1 MKTTF
6 RPSTLKMER
15 PGQMHVIGAEFQ
27 MARQMS
33 NNGKKNGGACD
44 PVATEAKTALT
55 RPVNKL
61 FGDIARVISR
71 EVGRAWVFVLA
82 VISIV
87 VWGITG
93 PLFNF
98 SDTWQLVINTST
110 TIVTFLMVFLIQN
123 AQNRD
128 AAAIQVK
135 LDEIIRTSKARNLF
149 VGLEHLTEEELETIR
164 EQCERR
170 AKEEAAGQ
178 GRSGVRRKTRLRAVD
193 VNGDRK

>member
-1 MKTTF
+1 
-6 RPSTLKMER
+6 
-15 PGQMHVIGAEFQ
+15 
-27 MARQMS
+27 MA
-33 NNGKKNGGACD
+33 NNGKKNGGAST
-44 PVATEAKTALT
+44 PTATETKAAVP

-71 EVGRAWVFVLA
+71 EVGRAWVFVVA
-82 VISIV
+82 MISII

-98 SDTWQLVINTST
+98 SDTWQLVINTGT

-128 AAAIQVK
+128 AAAIQAK

-178 GRSGVRRKTRLRAVD
+178 GRSGARRKTRLRAVD

>member
-1 MKTTF
+1 
-6 RPSTLKMER
+6 MER

-27 MARQMS
+27 MARQMF
-33 NNGKKNGGACD
+33 NNGKKNGGAYD
-44 PVATEAKTALT
+44 PVATEAKYAVA

-61 FGDIARVISR
+61 FGDIARVIAR
-71 EVGRAWVFVLA
+71 EVGRAWVFVVA
-82 VISIV
+82 MISIV

-98 SDTWQLVINTST
+98 SDTWQLVINTGT

-128 AAAIQVK
+128 AAAIQAK
-135 LDEIIRTSKARNLF
+135 LDELIRTHKAARNSF

-164 EQCERR
+164 EHCERR
-170 AKEEAAGQ
+170 AKEEAAGE
-178 GRSGVRRKTRLRAVD
+178 GRSRARRKIRLKAVE

>member
-1 MKTTF
+1 
-6 RPSTLKMER
+6 
-15 PGQMHVIGAEFQ
+15 
-27 MARQMS
+27 MA
-33 NNGKKNGGACD
+33 NNGKKNGA
-44 PVATEAKTALT
+44 PTQTASETKAALA
-55 RPVNKL
+55 RPLNKL

-71 EVGRAWVFVLA
+71 EVGRAWVFVVA

-98 SDTWQLVINTST
+98 SDTWQLVINTGT

-128 AAAIQVK
+128 SAAIQAK